1 MEEDLHRSLDS
12 VMEEAMMNFLQLSAL
27 SLEAWAMEAA
37 LLRLLEEEV
46 AKRGTLTIATPDV
59 LEEVSTMKKHAKRCV
74 LTMKTKLKDMT
85 LHSRLL
91 EKISILVLSTIRR
104 RSLWSSSSNNM
115 IFATPRDVEIGVC
128 HSSKLLTTL

>member
-85 LHSRLL
+85 LHRPVPKKKEALGAERNSWDAPDT
-91 EKISILVLSTIRR
+91 V
-104 RSLWSSSSNNM
+104 
-115 IFATPRDVEIGVC
+115 VEIGVC